1 MYSVELKCVLARL
14 PGKKA
19 SGLEVKVHRLEQRRG
34 KWRGEYF
41 RACIPNSLPLS
52 PKSLINP
59 SVLSR
64 LPLRYI

>member
-1 MYSVELKCVLARL
+1 MYSVEVKCVLARL

-19 SGLEVKVHRLEQRRG
+19 SGLEVQVHRLEQRRV

-41 RACIPNSLPLS
+41 RACMPNSLPLS

-59 SVLSR
+59 SMLSR
-64 LPLRYI
+64 LPLRCL